1 MGGYVSP
8 TKRQQDEADLRAVER
23 VDNIW
28 QSTVALMRP
37 RLIRWLSIL
46 ADNADEA
53 TKTLI
58 SLEATKMVSFLMRRK
73 KLSGTLRKQIL
84 YTYPKFD
91 PDVHYSLE
99 RKPKVPVKPT
109 KKSKKEEKKE
119 IDNGGESEA
128 KILEREE
135 NERTDNDV
143 YHARHMYHMS
153 VIHDELVDGWIES
166 LELFADGLYT
176 LTGTAIIQKMLDYS
190 KGRTSFAVDN
200 QYADDISSAVW
211 GETTNQEDDTKDE
224 LPVE

>member
-8 TKRQQDEADLRAVER
+8 TQRQQDEADLRAVER

-58 SLEATKMVSFLMRRK
+58 ALEATKMVSFLMRRK

-84 YTYPKFD
+84 YTYPKFN
-91 PDVHYSLE
+91 PDIHYSLE
-99 RKPKVPVKPT
+99 RKPKVPVEPV
-109 KKSKKEEKKE
+109 KKSKKEEN
-119 IDNGGESEA
+119 DNGEESEA
-128 KILEREE
+128 KLLEREE

-143 YHARHMYHMS
+143 YHARHMYHIS
-153 VIHDELVDGWIES
+153 VIHDELVDGWVES

-176 LTGTAIIQKMLDYS
+176 LTGTAIIKKMLDYS
-190 KGRTSFAVDN
+190 KGRTSFAVDS
-200 QYADDISSAVW
+200 QYAGEIQNVW
-211 GETTNQEDDTKDE
+211 GESTEEAEVSDE
-224 LPVE
+224 LPDE